1 MTKRR
6 NSVELLIGK
15 AQDFLDWEGR
25 VHDVA
30 GLQVFP
36 TTWGGS
42 FWHHDI
48 SDPQAVPQGGWTKKG
63 GMPQDCF
70 GIQPP

>member
-1 MTKRR
+1 M
-6 NSVELLIGK
+6 ELLIGK

-48 SDPQAVPQGGWTKKG
+48 SDPQAVSQGGGLKKVECPKIVWG
-63 GMPQDCF
+63 FKVD
-70 GIQPP
+70 